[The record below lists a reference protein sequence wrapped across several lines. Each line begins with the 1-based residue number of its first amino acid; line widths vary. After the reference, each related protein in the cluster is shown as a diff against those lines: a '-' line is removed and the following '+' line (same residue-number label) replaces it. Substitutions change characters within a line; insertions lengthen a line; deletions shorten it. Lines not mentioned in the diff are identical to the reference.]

1 MNLHPCELCKRHVRS
16 GEACPFCAS
25 KRLSRVVASVL
36 GVGLLA
42 CSPPAAPVY
51 GGPPEPPP
59 PVVDAA
65 APETAAP
72 ESAAPKT
79 PESTALESAPPP
91 PVALYGMAPMDI
103 PPAPEKTP

>member
-1 MNLHPCELCKRHVRS
+1 MLHLCDACGRHVRLA
-16 GEACPFCAS
+16 EACPFCV
-25 KRLSRVVASVL
+25 RGRRGRVIAGVL
-36 GVGLLA
+36 GLGLLA

-59 PVVDAA
+59 PVPDAA

-72 ESAAPKT
+72 ESAAPET